1 VIESTIN
8 DYMGRTFFWWTGVV
22 EDRNDPLMLGRVRVR
37 IVGIHSSYR
46 TPSDETFEGCATDDL
61 PWAMPLQAINN
72 AAMNG
77 IGESPTGMVEG
88 TWVVGFSRDGE
99 MCQDLIVLGVLGGIP
114 ESGPINEGFNDP
126 NLIYPKSDFIGE
138 ADTNRLARGVS
149 AGTIV
154 EIKKDSRDKNIS
166 TADGGSWSEPETP
179 FAAVYPFNHVMESE
193 SGHVS
198 EVDDTKD
205 AERLHEYHRSGSF
218 SEIHPDGSRVVKVVG
233 KDYEIV
239 VQDKN
244 VHISGNL
251 NITIE
256 GNANIY
262 TKGDVVQKVDGNKT
276 EEIGGNLTQNVS
288 GKITQ
293 VAGDGVDIDGGPS
306 IVQKADR
313 IDLN

>member
-1 VIESTIN
+1 MIESTIN
-8 DYMGRTFFWWTGVV
+8 EYMGRTFLWTGVV

-37 IVGIHSSYR
+37 LVGIHSSYR
-46 TPSDETFEGCATDDL
+46 TPSDETFEGCATEHL
-61 PWAMPLQAINN
+61 PWAMPLQPITS

-77 IGESPTGMVEG
+77 IGSSPIGMVEG

-99 MCQDLIVLGVLGGIP
+99 LYQDLIVMGTLGGIP
-114 ESGPINEGFNDP
+114 QATPVNEGFNDP
-126 NLIYPKSDFIGE
+126 NLIYPKSEFIGE

-154 EIKKDSRDKNIS
+154 ESKNASRDLNVLA
-166 TADGGSWSEPETP
+166 ADGGSWSEPESP
-179 FAAVYPFNHVMESE
+179 FASVYPFNHVVESE
-193 SGHVS
+193 SGHIS
-198 EVDDTKD
+198 EVDDTEN

-233 KDYEIV
+233 DDYEIV
-239 VQDKN
+239 IRDKN
-244 VHISGNL
+244 MHVKGNL

-262 TKGDVVQKVDGNKT
+262 TKGDVVQKVDGNKS
-276 EEIGGNLTQNVS
+276 EEISGNLTQNVG
-288 GKITQ
+288 GKISTN
-293 VAGDGVDIDGGPS
+293 AGGGVEIDGGPS